1 MDATLKKTS
10 LKRENKI
17 DWSSSLG
24 WSNPKGLMWFRQSHL
39 FSSSLRK
46 IKGTLL
52 SGWHYSNSIQSSCFN
67 PPPPP
72 PYPQQWHLPSFFAND
87 TQLRALHDFCGHY
100 YLWVSTS
107 MEVNTLAH
115 IGCLILTKSPR
126 LKWYVSLSCAVGSS
140 GEWLMTLEWNKVK
153 YITWQH
159 LSRHSERGSCQVVW
173 LVWVIQLVK

>member
-1 MDATLKKTS
+1 MLHSRKLVWRERTRLTGPVVWAGAIPKVWCDSGRATFS
-10 LKRENKI
+10 PPHSGR
-17 DWSSSLG
+17 S
-24 WSNPKGLMWFRQSHL
+24 KGLCYQGGTTVIQFNHL
-39 FSSSLRK
+39 AL
-46 IKGTLL
+46 T
-52 SGWHYSNSIQSSCFN
+52 